1 MEALANHGLN
11 QTRPGRALH
20 VTYRTV
26 FILFS
31 LSMVMDGVAGVL
43 REQNGQEAMRL
54 LGYPIYVLVI
64 VGTAKLLGV
73 ITLWQT
79 RYRLLREWAY
89 AGFTINFVGAFA
101 SWLAVEPSLG
111 TLVPPVVMLI
121 VLFTI
126 YTLEKRGRQANA

>member
-1 MEALANHGLN
+1 
-11 QTRPGRALH
+11 
-20 VTYRTV
+20 
-26 FILFS
+26 
-31 LSMVMDGVAGVL
+31 MDGVAGVL